1 MMPPIVSTKPA
12 SSQRMYDVLFMLGG
26 CRRYG
31 QSIFDDA
38 DALVSGN
45 NPETENTRGK
55 PLIVANHVDLVLR
68 QIVHLGLA
76 AFGTVGRGVDDFLVS
91 ARIILNAT
99 LSCTAAQNDESEHC

>member
-12 SSQRMYDVLFMLGG
+12 SNQRMYDVLFMLGG
-26 CRRYG
+26 CWRYG

-45 NPETENTRGK
+45 NPETENTRSK
-55 PLIVANHVDLVLR
+55 PLIVTNHVDLVLR

-76 AFGTVGRGVDDFLVS
+76 AFGTVGRGVNDLLVS
-91 ARIILNAT
+91 ARVILHAT
-99 LSCTAAQNDESEHC
+99 LSCATAQNEKSEYD